1 VGGEFVLVKAGYV
14 AFEMLSE
21 WRIGTEQSY
30 GIETRIN

>member
-1 VGGEFVLVKAGYV
+1 MGGEFVLAKAGYI

-30 GIETRIN
+30 KLETRIN